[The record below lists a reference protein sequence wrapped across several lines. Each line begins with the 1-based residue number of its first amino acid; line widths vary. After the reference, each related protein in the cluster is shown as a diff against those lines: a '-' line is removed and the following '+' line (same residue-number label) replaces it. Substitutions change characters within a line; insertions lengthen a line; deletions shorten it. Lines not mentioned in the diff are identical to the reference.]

1 MQFKNCSEKSFL
13 VAQASRLRQTRAG
26 ETPALRRPFHD
37 FRGGQ
42 MGNLKTRLM
51 ILLVLATL
59 IFGITGPTS
68 AAGAEAKLAQVV
80 YITKS
85 KACGCAAKTVQ
96 AADAL
101 VNRTFTGS
109 RQALLKRID
118 YDTDRQA
125 AVPYIGEY
133 HLIQLPALIFLDAQS
148 HMLWMAVGEVAKED
162 VAAKLNQFGG

>member
-1 MQFKNCSEKSFL
+1 M
-13 VAQASRLRQTRAG
+13 TRGKIGLMGIVLLAILG
-26 ETPALRRPFHD
+26 TAVLTHAEPAR
-37 FRGGQ
+37 
-42 MGNLKTRLM
+42 
-51 ILLVLATL
+51 V
-59 IFGITGPTS
+59 S
-68 AAGAEAKLAQVV
+68 QVV

-85 KACGCAAKTVQ
+85 KACGCAVKTVQ

-101 VNRTFTGS
+101 VNQTFTGT

-133 HLIQLPALIFLDAQS
+133 RLIQLPALLFLDAQH

-162 VAAKLNQFGG
+162 VAAKLSQFGG

>member
-1 MQFKNCSEKSFL
+1 MAKGKIG
-13 VAQASRLRQTRAG
+13 VAG
-26 ETPALRRPFHD
+26 
-37 FRGGQ
+37 
-42 MGNLKTRLM
+42 
-51 ILLVLATL
+51 IVVLAIL
-59 IFGITGPTS
+59 G
-68 AAGAEAKLAQVV
+68 AAVLTHAEPAKVSQVV

-85 KACGCAAKTVQ
+85 KACGCSAKSFH

-101 VNRTFTGS
+101 VNQTFTGP

-133 HLIQLPALIFLDAQS
+133 RLILLPALIFLDAQK

-162 VAAKLNQFGG
+162 VAGKLAQFGG

>member
-1 MQFKNCSEKSFL
+1 MVK
-13 VAQASRLRQTRAG
+13 G
-26 ETPALRRPFHD
+26 
-37 FRGGQ
+37 
-42 MGNLKTRLM
+42 KTG
-51 ILLVLATL
+51 IIVIAVLAILGATVL
-59 IFGITGPTS
+59 PS
-68 AAGAEAKLAQVV
+68 AAATQVSQVV

-85 KACGCAAKTVQ
+85 KACGCSAKSVH

-101 VNRTFTGS
+101 VNQTFTGP

-162 VAAKLNQFGG
+162 VAAKLSQFGG